1 MLGENIQEVFVSVLT
16 RKQPAS
22 GLRGQTVH
30 VARHVAPLGKAVPL
44 AQQAALQA
52 QQAAQQAVPLAR
64 TAGTSIR
71 HGADDAVAWV
81 TPKVDAARSWAAPQ
95 LEQSARAISEH
106 LAPMI
111 SDALLSAAHKID
123 VPKRRTWQRRRLM
136 AGSMLLAAAAG
147 LAAAL
152 AMRLRQQT
160 EGLSGAS
167 TAGGSAEP
175 DTARGETGTG
185 LGFET
190 DDGPDPD
197 MNGQS
202 TIT

>member
-1 MLGENIQEVFVSVLT
+1 M
-16 RKQPAS
+16 
-22 GLRGQTVH
+22 
-30 VARHVAPLGKAVPL
+30 
-44 AQQAALQA
+44 
-52 QQAAQQAVPLAR
+52 PLAR

-71 HGADDAVAWV
+71 HGADDAVAWA

-95 LEQSARAISEH
+95 LEHSARAISEN

-111 SDALLSAAHKID
+111 SDALISAAHKID
-123 VPKRRTWQRRRLM
+123 VPKRKSWQRRRLV
-136 AGSMLLAAAAG
+136 AGSVLLAAAAG
-147 LAAAL
+147 LVAAL

-160 EGLSGAS
+160 EAFSGAS
-167 TAGGSAEP
+167 SVGGSAEP
-175 DTARGETGTG
+175 GPDSARSEEGTG

-197 MNGQS
+197 MNGRP